1 MNKKELKL
9 AVSFLQEASHEYNSH
24 CCNDWEFPSNW
35 SKKEKIQFVKEY
47 HQYNGDP
54 EEFNLKHLY
63 LPDFAAMSFLAHKLE
78 KLANTA
84 KKFDS

>member
-35 SKKEKIQFVKEY
+35 SKKEK
-47 HQYNGDP
+47 YN
-54 EEFNLKHLY
+54 L
-63 LPDFAAMSFLAHKLE
+63 
-78 KLANTA
+78 
-84 KKFDS
+84 